1 MRLLLTLSTCAALF
15 GLWSCRQDSPP
26 AQVNAPVP
34 EILARYHFVGRA
46 AVAKD
51 EHGTQFKKVTSLPQ
65 SAALLEQTLE
75 RLAKSPAVL
84 FTNILSA
91 DHLEQ
96 ASILIR
102 PLLDDLIE
110 RESFLEVHP
119 PRDDSPEWI
128 LGVALPAGRAAL
140 WHTHLERIAELWE
153 LSPAGSP
160 DAQTTA
166 PGPRRAGLP
175 EHLRWSEIGG
185 WFILGVGN
193 EPLPVFDKAIA
204 AIRQNGRPIAALSD
218 AWFTLETD
226 LGRLAPS
233 LGLSPRMAWP
243 HASLRVSAREE
254 NLRTT
259 MRLSFPEPVTGPLEA
274 WHVPTNVACEP
285 LVSFTAA
292 RGIAPILERSETLR
306 ALEFNSVP
314 NELYLWAQEHV
325 VFQTFCAFPADDPTN
340 HIERIATLAP
350 KLLGDSWHKQ
360 GLAQIEWQSA
370 NHQAIWKGLLMV
382 TPHLRPARDAGTNF
396 IVGGLFPQLR
406 TTNPPPA
413 DLLAQ
418 FVSRPDVLYYDW
430 EITQPR
436 LAQWRN
442 MAQLFAVILR
452 EPQMSTNTAGLNW
465 LVHVEPL
472 LGNTITEITA
482 VSPKEWTL
490 VRRSHAGFTGLELV
504 TLTRWLESREF
515 PRLSLR
521 LPEEP
526 KTAPR
531 SSPSTP

>member
-26 AQVNAPVP
+26 ARVNGRASEV
-34 EILARYHFVGRA
+34 LARYHFVGRS

-51 EHGTQFKKVTSLPQ
+51 EHGTQFKKVTILPE

-75 RLAKSPAVL
+75 RLAKSPAIL
-84 FTNILSA
+84 FSNVLSA
-91 DHLEQ
+91 DRLEQ
-96 ASILIR
+96 ASTLIR
-102 PLLDDLIE
+102 PLLDDLVE
-110 RESFLEVHP
+110 QESFLEIHP
-119 PRDDSPEWI
+119 PRDDSPEWL

-140 WHTHLERIAELWE
+140 WHTHLERIVDLWE
-153 LSPAGSP
+153 LGPGGSP
-160 DAQTTA
+160 GDTPAA
-166 PGPRRAGLP
+166 SGPRHGGLP

-185 WFILGVGN
+185 WFIIGAGA
-193 EPLPVFDKAIA
+193 EPLPFFDEAVA
-204 AIRQNGRPIAALSD
+204 AVRENGRPTAALSD

-226 LGRLAPS
+226 LGRIAPA
-233 LGLSPRMAWP
+233 LGLSTRMIWPRA
-243 HASLRVSAREE
+243 ALRLSARGE

-259 MRLSFPEPVTGPLEA
+259 MNLSFPEPVTGPIEA

-306 ALEFNSVP
+306 ALEFNPAP

-325 VFQTFCAFPADDPTN
+325 VFQTFCAFPTDNPTN
-340 HIERIATLAP
+340 RVERIAALAP
-350 KLLGDSWHKQ
+350 KLLGESWQKQ

-418 FVSRPDVLYYDW
+418 FVSRPDVIYYDW
-430 EITQPR
+430 EITQAR

-465 LVHVEPL
+465 LVHAEPL

-482 VSPKEWTL
+482 VSPKEWSF

-521 LPEEP
+521 LPEDP
-526 KTAPR
+526 KTVRRPPSSAP
-531 SSPSTP
+531 